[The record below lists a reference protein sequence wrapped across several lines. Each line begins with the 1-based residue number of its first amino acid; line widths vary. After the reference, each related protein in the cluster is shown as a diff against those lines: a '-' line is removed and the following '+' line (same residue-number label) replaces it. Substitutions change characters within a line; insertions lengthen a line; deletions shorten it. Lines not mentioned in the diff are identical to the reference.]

1 MRNVRVVMTRPWP
14 IFHAAQVDGDSEQNI
29 STLDLESPVHEQQ
42 VAAALFNVLA
52 LLSGIFQ

>member
-1 MRNVRVVMTRPWP
+1 MTRPWP